1 MEGRYADSRDRDQA
15 RDVRLQAEV
24 SARSGVNII
33 VSTGTWLD
41 VPHLK
46 SLGASDDDIRKLTVD
61 NPRRHFEG
69 K

>member
-1 MEGRYADSRDRDQA
+1 MEGRYADSRDRDRA
-15 RDVRLQAEV
+15 RDVRLQAAV

-41 VPHLK
+41 APHLK
-46 SLGASDDDIRKLTVD
+46 SPGASDDNIRKPTVD
-61 NPRRHFEG
+61 NPRRYFES